1 MALVPCW
8 ECTQPISDRAA
19 ACPQCGAPTY
29 SPGRDL
35 LEFLGLA
42 NAALTILSSEE
53 LVAITGYKRPSDQL
67 QELRKQGFY
76 RARPNPAAGG
86 VIVERAHYL
95 MVCGADAAQLAKLYG
110 ISEPKVRELAVL
122 QPRGLRRKSE

>member
-19 ACPQCGAPTY
+19 ACPRCGAPTY
-29 SPGRDL
+29 SPGRDV
-35 LEFLGLA
+35 LEFFGLA
-42 NAALTILSSEE
+42 NASLAILSSEE

-67 QELRKQGFY
+67 PELRKQGFY
-76 RARPNPAAGG
+76 RARPHPATGK
-86 VIVERAHYL
+86 IILERAHYL

-110 ISEPKVRELAVL
+110 ISEPRVRESAVL
-122 QPRGLRRKSE
+122 PPRGLRRKSE